1 MNDLI
6 IYQDKIENLFKK
18 YNDEL
23 NLNIKNNKNMKNLI
37 IKIEDEIQN
46 IIATSKVWDIEERKE
61 SKEYITN
68 IRIKLVE
75 IKSKIEDFEED
86 SNDLDT
92 LLINEKI
99 PNDEN
104 NLKQNNSNILFI
116 LKYILLIIIIFCTFY
131 IFYQLWW

>member
-116 LKYILLIIIIFCTFY
+116 LKYIFLIIIIFCTFY